1 MEKKSINHK
10 EIEYCRLSK
19 KPINTTKEKY
29 VILLECEGKDI
40 YSVGF
45 YKGELLTE
53 LIKGNLDLIQKEL
66 MERHK
71 KLAGGMI
78 QKLKSVMNPMTN

>member
-1 MEKKSINHK
+1 METKNFNHK
-10 EIEYCRLSK
+10 EVEICKISK

-29 VILLECEGKDI
+29 AIVVECEGREI

-45 YKGELLTE
+45 YRGQLL
-53 LIKGNLDLIQKEL
+53 LDLVRGNLTSISQEL
-66 MERHK
+66 TERHK

-78 QKLKSVMNPMTN
+78 NQLKPFIQQLQN